1 MARGEFGSDRGAA
14 GGIGHTVA
22 KSNNAIP
29 GLLTIYD
36 SPFTIYQ
43 TMKLDDIKESALMAF
58 DTLRANKLRSSL
70 TILGVSVGVIT
81 VIFMVSII
89 QGLNKAFA
97 EQVESLGSNTIFVSK
112 FEPSFGRPPGPE
124 EIHRK
129 DLTMEDAEA
138 IRMEAPSIAGV
149 SPVNRML
156 AVTARFQDK
165 QTDTPVMFG
174 VTPYYE
180 FVHTQYVA
188 RGRFIKDLDM
198 DNRDNIVVI
207 GVDVARALF
216 PYEDPL
222 DKDIRING
230 NPYHV
235 VGVMEPLGNF
245 FGQSRDNS
253 LFIPITTFDKYY
265 PDRPFPET
273 VFFMVVRPHSRAFV
287 KSAIDEMTDVLRRRR
302 RVPLNAPNNFGI
314 SSQDSLLDIYNQL
327 TGATALVLTAISFV
341 ALMIGGIGVMNIM
354 LVSVTERTKEIGVR
368 KAVGATR
375 ANILAQFL
383 IEAVVLT
390 AIGGLAG
397 LAVGELL
404 AFIINR
410 YSPLPAYVPLW
421 AIGVG
426 VGISAA
432 VGIVFGLWPA
442 WKAARLDPIEA
453 LRWE

>member
-1 MARGEFGSDRGAA
+1 MRR
-14 GGIGHTVA
+14 
-22 KSNNAIP
+22 
-29 GLLTIYD
+29 
-36 SPFTIYQ
+36 
-43 TMKLDDIKESALMAF
+43 DDIKESALMAF

-97 EQVESLGSNTIFVSK
+97 EQVESLGSNTIFISK
-112 FEPSFGRPPGPE
+112 FDPSFGRPPGPE

-129 DLTMEDAEA
+129 DLTMEDVEA
-138 IRMEAPSIAGV
+138 LRREAPSIAGV
-149 SPVNRML
+149 SPIHRKL
-156 AVTARFQDK
+156 AATARYQDK
-165 QTDTPVMFG
+165 QTDTPILLG

-180 FVHTQYVA
+180 FVHSQYTA

-198 DNRDNIVVI
+198 DSRDNVAVI

-216 PYEDPL
+216 PYEDAV
-222 DKDIRING
+222 DKGIRING
-230 NPYHV
+230 NPYRV
-235 VGVMEPLGNF
+235 IGVMEPLGSF

-253 LFIPITTFDKYY
+253 IFVPISTFEKYY
-265 PDRPFPET
+265 PDGPFPEV
-273 VFFMVVRPHSRAFV
+273 VFFVIVRPISRAYV
-287 KSAIDEMTDVLRRRR
+287 KSAMDEITDILRRRR
-302 RVPLNAPNNFGI
+302 RVALDAPNDFGI

-375 ANILAQFL
+375 LNILSQFL

-397 LAVGELL
+397 LGIGELL

-421 AIGVG
+421 AIAVG

>member
-1 MARGEFGSDRGAA
+1 MR
-14 GGIGHTVA
+14 
-22 KSNNAIP
+22 
-29 GLLTIYD
+29 
-36 SPFTIYQ
+36 
-43 TMKLDDIKESALMAF
+43 LDDIKESSLMAL

-70 TILGVSVGVIT
+70 TILGVSVGVVT

-97 EQVESLGSNTIFVSK
+97 DQIESLGSNTIFISK
-112 FEPSFGRPPGPE
+112 FDPSFGRPPGPD

-129 DLTMEDAEA
+129 DLGMADAEA
-138 IRMEAPSIAGV
+138 LREAPSIAGV
-149 SPVNRML
+149 SPLHRKLSSTVRY
-156 AVTARFQDK
+156 QDK
-165 QTDTPVMFG
+165 QTNTPILLG

-188 RGRFIKDLDM
+188 SGRFINDIDM
-198 DNRDNIVVI
+198 QDRSNVVI
-207 GVDVARALF
+207 LGVDVKQALF
-216 PYEDPL
+216 PYEDPV
-222 DKDIRING
+222 DKDVRING
-230 NPYHV
+230 NPYRV
-235 VGVMEPLGNF
+235 IGVMEPLGNF

-253 LFIPITTFDKYY
+253 IFVPITTFDKYY
-265 PDRPFPET
+265 AEGPFPEV
-273 VFFMVVRPHSRAFV
+273 VFFMVVRPRSRAYV
-287 KSAIDEMTDVLRRRR
+287 KSAMDEVTDILRRRR
-302 RVPLNAPNNFGI
+302 RVPLSAKNDFGV
-314 SSQDSLLDIYNQL
+314 SSQDSLLDVYNQL
-327 TGATALVLTAISFV
+327 TGATALVLTSISFV

-375 ANILAQFL
+375 FNILSQFL

-397 LAVGELL
+397 LAVGEIASL
-404 AFIINR
+404 IMNK

-421 AIGVG
+421 AIAVG

-442 WKAARLDPIEA
+442 WKAARLNPIDA

>member
-1 MARGEFGSDRGAA
+1 MR
-14 GGIGHTVA
+14 
-22 KSNNAIP
+22 
-29 GLLTIYD
+29 
-36 SPFTIYQ
+36 
-43 TMKLDDIKESALMAF
+43 LDDIKESALMAL

-70 TILGVSVGVIT
+70 TILGVSVGVVT

-97 EQVESLGSNTIFVSK
+97 DQIESLGSNTIFLSK
-112 FEPSFGRPPGPE
+112 FAPSFGRPPGPD

-129 DLTMEDAEA
+129 DLTMDDAEA
-138 IRMEAPSIAGV
+138 LRKEAPSVVGV
-149 SPVNRML
+149 SPIHRML
-156 AVTARFQDK
+156 AATLRYQDK
-165 QTDTPVMFG
+165 QTDTPILLG

-180 FVHTQYVA
+180 FVHSQYVA
-188 RGRFIKDLDM
+188 SGRFVTDIDM
-198 DNRDNIVVI
+198 QDRSNVVII
-207 GVDVARALF
+207 GVDVKQALF
-216 PYEDPL
+216 PYEDPV
-222 DKDIRING
+222 DKEVRING
-230 NPYHV
+230 NPFRII
-235 VGVMEPLGNF
+235 GVMEPLGNF

-253 LFIPITTFDKYY
+253 IFIPISTFDKYY
-265 PDRPFPET
+265 PDRPFPEV
-273 VFFMVVRPHSRAFV
+273 VFFVIVRPRSRAFV
-287 KSAIDEMTDVLRRRR
+287 KPAIDEITDILRRRR
-302 RVPLNAPNNFGI
+302 RLPAGAPNDFGI
-314 SSQDSLLDIYNQL
+314 SSQDSLLDVYNQL
-327 TGATALVLTAISFV
+327 TGATALVLTSISFV

-375 ANILAQFL
+375 LDILSQFL

-390 AIGGLAG
+390 AIGGIAG
-397 LAVGELL
+397 LVVGEVASLL
-404 AFIINR
+404 MNK

-442 WKAARLDPIEA
+442 WKAARLNPIDA

>member
-1 MARGEFGSDRGAA
+1 MR
-14 GGIGHTVA
+14 
-22 KSNNAIP
+22 
-29 GLLTIYD
+29 
-36 SPFTIYQ
+36 
-43 TMKLDDIKESALMAF
+43 LDDIKESALMAL
-58 DTLRANKLRSSL
+58 DTLRTNKLRSTL
-70 TILGVSVGVIT
+70 TILGVSVGVVT

-97 EQVESLGSNTIFVSK
+97 DQIESLGSNTIFVAK
-112 FEPSFGRPPGPE
+112 FEPAFGRPPGPD

-138 IRMEAPSIAGV
+138 LRTEAPSIVGV
-149 SPVNRML
+149 SPIHRMI
-156 AVTARFQDK
+156 ASTIRYQDK
-165 QTDTPVMFG
+165 QTDTPILFG

-188 RGRFIKDLDM
+188 SGRFVNDIDM
-198 DNRDNIVVI
+198 QDRSNIVII
-207 GVDVARALF
+207 GVDVKQALF
-216 PYEDPL
+216 PYEDPV
-222 DKDIRING
+222 DKEVRING
-230 NPYHV
+230 NPFRI

-253 LFIPITTFDKYY
+253 IFVPITTFDKYY
-265 PDRPFPET
+265 PDRPFPEV
-273 VFFMVVRPHSRAFV
+273 VFFVIVRPRSRAFV
-287 KSAIDEMTDVLRRRR
+287 KPAIDEITDILRRRR
-302 RVPLNAPNNFGI
+302 RVPAGAPNTFGI
-314 SSQDSLLDIYNQL
+314 SSQDSLLDVYNQL
-327 TGATALVLTAISFV
+327 TGATALVLTSISFV

-375 ANILAQFL
+375 LNILSQFL

-397 LAVGELL
+397 LAVGEVASLL
-404 AFIINR
+404 MNK

-432 VGIVFGLWPA
+432 VGIIFGLWPA
-442 WKAARLDPIEA
+442 WKAARLNPIDA

>member
-1 MARGEFGSDRGAA
+1 MR
-14 GGIGHTVA
+14 V
-22 KSNNAIP
+22 
-29 GLLTIYD
+29 
-36 SPFTIYQ
+36 
-43 TMKLDDIKESALMAF
+43 DDVKESALMAF

-97 EQVESLGSNTIFVSK
+97 DQVESLGSNTIFVSK
-112 FEPSFGRPPGPE
+112 FDPSFGRPPGPE

-129 DLTMEDAEA
+129 DLTMQDAEA
-138 IRMEAPSIAGV
+138 MRVEAPSIAGV
-149 SPVNRML
+149 SPVHRML
-156 AVTARFQDK
+156 AVTARYQDK
-165 QTDTPVMFG
+165 QTDTPILFG

-198 DNRDNIVVI
+198 DNRDNVVI
-207 GVDVARALF
+207 LGTDVSRALF
-216 PYEDPL
+216 PYEDPI

-253 LFIPITTFDKYY
+253 LFIPITTFQKYY

-273 VFFMVVRPHSRAFV
+273 VFFVVVRPHSRAVV
-287 KSAIDEMTDVLRRRR
+287 KSAMDEMTDILRRRR
-302 RVPLNAPNNFGI
+302 RVPLGAPNNFGI

-375 ANILAQFL
+375 GNILAQFL

-404 AFIINR
+404 AFIVNK
-410 YSPLPAYVPLW
+410 YSPLPAHVPLW

>member
-1 MARGEFGSDRGAA
+1 MA
-14 GGIGHTVA
+14 IG
-22 KSNNAIP
+22 
-29 GLLTIYD
+29 
-36 SPFTIYQ
+36 
-43 TMKLDDIKESALMAF
+43 LDDIKESSLMAL
-58 DTLRANKLRSSL
+58 DTLRANKLRSAL
-70 TILGVSVGVIT
+70 TILGVSVGVVT

-97 EQVESLGSNTIFVSK
+97 DQIESLGSNTIFISK
-112 FEPSFGRPPGPE
+112 FDPSFGKPPGPD

-129 DLTMEDAEA
+129 DLGVADADA
-138 IRMEAPSIAGV
+138 LREAPSIAGV
-149 SPVNRML
+149 SPIHRKLSSTVRY
-156 AVTARFQDK
+156 QDK
-165 QTDTPVMFG
+165 QTDTPILLG

-188 RGRFIKDLDM
+188 SGRFINDIDM
-198 DNRDNIVVI
+198 QDRSNVVI
-207 GVDVARALF
+207 LGVDVKQALF
-216 PYEDPL
+216 PYEDPI
-222 DKDIRING
+222 DKDLRING
-230 NPYHV
+230 NPYRV
-235 VGVMEPLGNF
+235 IGVMEPLGNF

-253 LFIPITTFDKYY
+253 IFVPLTTFDKYY
-265 PDRPFPET
+265 AEGPFPEV
-273 VFFMVVRPHSRAFV
+273 VFFMVVRPQSRAYV
-287 KSAIDEMTDVLRRRR
+287 KSAMDEITDILRRRR
-302 RVPLNAPNNFGI
+302 RVPLGAKNDFGV
-314 SSQDSLLDIYNQL
+314 SSQDSLLDVYNQL
-327 TGATALVLTAISFV
+327 TGATALVLTSISFV

-375 ANILAQFL
+375 FNILSQFL

-397 LAVGELL
+397 LAIGEIASILM
-404 AFIINR
+404 NK

-421 AIGVG
+421 AIAVG

-442 WKAARLDPIEA
+442 WKAARLNPIDA